1 GCSQTPSH
9 DQILKVRFA
18 QNRENMK
25 SPDNCILTL
34 PDGSKIF
41 IPDSLNLITPYV
53 LKEQND
59 WFEDEIRFV
68 RLLLKPGDTAVDIGA
83 NYGIFTLAMAAAVGE
98 SGKVFT
104 FEPASSTTAY
114 LRESLRINNYQQVH
128 LTQCALSN
136 QSGKAQLAIG
146 EHCELNALS
155 EEAIPG
161 STEEVSLT
169 TLDQFLAEHGQHTH
183 SIDFI
188 KIDAEGH
195 EIPILDGTRKL
206 LKEQSPLIQY
216 EIKAGHEINFDL
228 VEAFRQHGYASYRL
242 IPGLGILMPF
252 DQASPPDA
260 YLLNLF
266 AAKPDKASQLEADQ
280 LLGTPPPASK
290 EIASQGIADEIAPS
304 AELLQEGEAWFAQ
317 HSPNFLHPFPT
328 QNHKPLCIALGLFAY
343 SLNPIHPPSLR
354 IRAIRESANSLRNL
368 CQEAPNATNL
378 AALARVAAAYGAR
391 ALAVA
396 ALDAL
401 VQSMQM
407 AQLCGEPVDV
417 ASPLLSPSPR
427 FDAIPIQDSP
437 EDWLLAAALE
447 SLEKLSSY
455 SSFYSPEQSQ
465 DRLKSLSALGYASDE
480 MLNRLAL
487 IQKRFGAG

>member
-1 GCSQTPSH
+1 
-9 DQILKVRFA
+9 
-18 QNRENMK
+18 MK
-25 SPDNCILTL
+25 SPDSCILTL
-34 PDGSKIF
+34 PDGSKIL
-41 IPDSLNLITPYV
+41 IPDSLSLITPYV

-68 RLLLKPGDTAVDIGA
+68 RRLLQPEETAIDIGA

-128 LTQCALSN
+128 LEQCALSN

-155 EEAIPG
+155 EKAVPG
-161 STEEVSLT
+161 GTEEVSTT
-169 TLDQFLAEHGQHTH
+169 TLDQFLAGHGQN
-183 SIDFI
+183 IDGVDFI

-195 EIPILDGTRKL
+195 EIPILDGAQKL

-216 EIKAGHEINFDL
+216 EIKAGHEINFTL
-228 VEAFRQHGYASYRL
+228 VEAFREHGYASYRL
-242 IPGLGILMPF
+242 IPGLGMLMPF
-252 DQASPPDA
+252 DETSTPDA

-266 AAKPDKASQLEADQ
+266 AAKPDKASQLEASQ
-280 LLGTPPPASK
+280 LLGTPLLAGNAITSDGMPSV
-290 EIASQGIADEIAPS
+290 EIASS
-304 AELLQEGEAWFAQ
+304 AELLQEGEDWLTK
-317 HSPNFLHPFPT
+317 HSPTFPHPLQT
-328 QNHKPLCIALGLFAY
+328 HNQTPLCMALGLFSY
-343 SLNPIHPPSLR
+343 SLNPIHPASLR
-354 IRAIRESANSLRNL
+354 ILAIRESANSLRKL

-378 AALARVAAAYGAR
+378 AALARVSAAYGAR

-401 VQSMQM
+401 VQSIQM
-407 AQLCGEPVDV
+407 NQLCGEPMDLT
-417 ASPLLSPSPR
+417 SPPLSPSPR
-427 FDAIPIQDSP
+427 FDAIPIKDST
-437 EDWLLAAALE
+437 EEWLLAAALE
-447 SLEKLSSY
+447 SMEKLSSY
-455 SSFYSPEQSQ
+455 SSFYSPDQSL
-465 DRLKSLSALGYASDE
+465 DRLKSISTLGYASDE
-480 MLNRLAL
+480 MLHRLAL